1 MDQYMDSYGDNIT
14 IGSLGKIAF
23 YRVQFFFL
31 PCGSEIKVC
40 ARDEVEVCVCS
51 ELNVFD
57 HLSMNESNEC
67 ACVQI

>member
-1 MDQYMDSYGDNIT
+1 M
-14 IGSLGKIAF
+14 
-23 YRVQFFFL
+23 RVM
-31 PCGSEIKVC
+31 KWK
-40 ARDEVEVCVCS
+40 VCVCS